1 MNANWKRFV
10 DFSDDAMYKFDFDL
24 DELIG
29 SSLTE
34 LCDPEKDED
43 TIKFKQTLNNFSA
56 QLKTVE
62 SKIKFYSII
71 INLHT

>member
-1 MNANWKRFV
+1 
-10 DFSDDAMYKFDFDL
+10 MYKFDFDL

-71 INLHT
+71 IKISKKKLIK